1 MLLQTILENHFSQH
15 PELESIIHYSKA
27 GEEISYNDKQ
37 YFVYSENDNSFEE
50 DDEMFI
56 IIDEFGHE
64 LARYDAFDMQY
75 DKIAAFE
82 RAIEHNLIK

>member
-15 PELESIIHYSKA
+15 PELESIVHYSEA

-37 YFVYSENDNSFEE
+37 YFVYSENDDSFEE
-50 DDEMFI
+50 NNEMFV

-64 LARYDAFDMQY
+64 LARYDAFNMQY
-75 DKIAAFE
+75 DKIATFE
-82 RAIEHNLIK
+82 RAIEDNRIK